1 MVALRRWQFVA
12 LAMIVA
18 VLSSGIG
25 AAWTMHAAERECAI
39 TLMRWDRAQQEVRAA
54 EERIRAQE
62 GVRP

>member
-25 AAWTMHAAERECAI
+25 AAWTMHAAERECEA
-39 TLMRWDRAQQEVRAA
+39 LLVQRPVPQ
-54 EERIRAQE
+54 